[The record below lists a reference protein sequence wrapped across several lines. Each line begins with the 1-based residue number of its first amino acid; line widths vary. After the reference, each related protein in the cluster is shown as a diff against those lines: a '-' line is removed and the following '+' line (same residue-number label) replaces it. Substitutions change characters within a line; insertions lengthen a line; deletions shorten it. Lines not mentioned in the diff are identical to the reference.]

1 MTDVSHEI
9 ISADSHVVE
18 PHDLWQ
24 RLIEP
29 RFRER
34 APRLVHEP
42 RTDRLV
48 CEDARLPPI
57 GMLAGCARAD
67 DDVRSDGRWDEDV
80 FPSGFDP
87 EVRLADLALDGVDG
101 EVLYPTLGMQLY
113 PVRDPEFRWAL
124 FRAYNTWLAEVF
136 CVAHPELFKG
146 VAMLDPDDVDAAIVE
161 LERAAE
167 LGLAGVMLPLFSR
180 DENPYFHPRFD
191 RLWAAAVAH
200 EMPVSLHAATTRD
213 PEKGWEKTTPTE
225 AITSNMGI
233 QRVLLDMVL
242 HGLFDRFTDL
252 RVVSVENDAGWAGSL
267 LERADH
273 FWHRNRK
280 MTDRWGD
287 DQFCESLPSDAF
299 RRSIRLT
306 FMRDRAAIL
315 SLEVTG
321 PEMLMWSSDF
331 PHHVSTWPRSRAVID
346 EHLRDQSA
354 ELRSLLVCG
363 NVSSLYGF

>member
-1 MTDVSHEI
+1 MASVHHEI

-24 RLIEP
+24 RFIEP

-34 APRLVHEP
+34 APCLVHEE

-67 DDVRSDGRWDEDV
+67 DDVRMDGRWDEDV
-80 FPSGFDP
+80 FTSGFDP
-87 EVRLADLALDGVDG
+87 EVRLTDLARDGIDA
-101 EVLYPTLGMQLY
+101 EILYPTLGMQLY

-124 FRAYNTWLAEVF
+124 FRAYNTWLSETF
-136 CVAHPELFKG
+136 CVQYRERFKG
-146 VAMLDPDDVDAAIVE
+146 VAMLDPDDVDAAIAE

-167 LGLAGVMLPLFSR
+167 LGLSGVMLPLFSGE
-180 DENPYFHPRFD
+180 DIPYSHPRFD
-191 RLWAAAVAH
+191 PLWSAAVAH

-213 PEKGWEKTTPTE
+213 PTKGWENTTPTD

-233 QRVLLDMVL
+233 QKVLLDMVL

-252 RVVSVENDAGWAGSL
+252 RVVSVENDAGWASSL
-267 LERADH
+267 LERSDH
-273 FWHRNRK
+273 FWQRNRK
-280 MTDRWGD
+280 MTDRWGTTA
-287 DQFCESLPSDAF
+287 FCASPPSESF

-306 FMRDRAAIL
+306 FMRDRAAVL
-315 SLEVTG
+315 CLEVTG

-346 EHLRDQSA
+346 EQLRDQPA
-354 ELRSLLVCG
+354 EIRSLLVCG